1 MPRNAAVFR
10 GDSICR
16 CPWAHSRFVTN
27 GRPTI
32 YWIVLK
38 FFLFCF
44 SSLSPLRK
52 HYAAAPNGIYI
63 EINLIFK
70 CIALVHKWKRAKRKK
85 KAKWHSRKWVAT
97 SRNVAN
103 VLSVSFCIFFYI
115 FLRRQPTITRA
126 KTREKL
132 RSRALA
138 REMQLQLSIT
148 TNTTNKINK
157 PWFCQNCKNCSVLF

>member
-85 KAKWHSRKWVAT
+85 K
-97 SRNVAN
+97 
-103 VLSVSFCIFFYI
+103 LSDILVNELQRRAMWQMCWACCFAVFFY
-115 FLRRQPTITRA
+115 TSA
-126 KTREKL
+126 
-132 RSRALA
+132 S
-138 REMQLQLSIT
+138 T
-148 TNTTNKINK
+148 TNNNESKNEGKIEIARACKRDAIAIVDNNKHNE
-157 PWFCQNCKNCSVLF
+157 